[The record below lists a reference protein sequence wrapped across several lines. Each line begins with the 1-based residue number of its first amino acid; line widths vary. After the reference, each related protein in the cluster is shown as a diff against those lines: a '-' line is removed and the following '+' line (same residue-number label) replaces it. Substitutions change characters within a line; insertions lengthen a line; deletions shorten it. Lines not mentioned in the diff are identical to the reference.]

1 MLVDC
6 FDPVAADR
14 NITID
19 LQCDAQLRHTAIGA
33 HIDVAIGPVPQG
45 IAILVCNPGLGI
57 PNTALPPLLERFY
70 RGGPSQAQSSAQS
83 SQSTGLGLAIVKT
96 IMDLHGGS
104 VHASSPPGGRTE
116 FRLVFPA

>member
-1 MLVDC
+1 
-6 FDPVAADR
+6 
-14 NITID
+14 
-19 LQCDAQLRHTAIGA
+19 
-33 HIDVAIGPVPQG
+33 
-45 IAILVCNPGLGI
+45 
-57 PNTALPPLLERFY
+57 